1 MQERHL
7 VVTRSARYAVLGE
20 SVARPAEIWFVLHG
34 YGQLAARFLR
44 AFQPLEAG
52 TRRIYAP
59 EALNHY
65 YLDEGGTTH
74 GPESKVGATWMTRE
88 DRQHEIA
95 DYVRYLDTLYRHVM
109 AELPR
114 EGVRVVG
121 LGFSQGAATAARWAA
136 LGSARLDELVLW
148 GSGTPPDLDW
158 SVAGPAWVSL
168 PVSVVYGCEDR
179 LFGESAALAEA
190 ERLRDHGVVPRLLG
204 FDGGH
209 AIDADTLRELA
220 TAG

>member
-1 MQERHL
+1 VQERHL
-7 VVTRSARYAVLGE
+7 VVSRSARYAVLGE

-44 AFQPLEAG
+44 AFQSLADG

-59 EALNHY
+59 EALNRY
-65 YLDEGGTTH
+65 YLEELGTRH

-95 DYVRYLDTLYRHVM
+95 DYVRYLDTLYRHVF

-114 EGVRVVG
+114 EGVRVVA

-136 LGSARLDELVLW
+136 LGSAQLDELVLW

-158 SVAGPAWVSL
+158 SGAERAWVSL
-168 PVSVVYGCEDR
+168 PVSVVYGRADPW
-179 LFGESAALAEA
+179 FGEGPALAEA
-190 ERLRDHGVVPRLLG
+190 ERLRDHGVTPRLIG
-204 FDGGH
+204 FDGAH
-209 AIDADTLRELA
+209 VIDADILRELA
-220 TAG
+220 PSL